1 MTRRG
6 WHWAGHRAAIWA
18 GALVLVAIYLA
29 IVTDGF
35 TARPGWLDAWNAAKM
50 EAVR

>member
-18 GALVLVAIYLA
+18 GALLLVLIYLA
-29 IVTDGF
+29 VVTHGF
-35 TARPGWLDAWNAAKM
+35 TAPDWLGDAAKL
-50 EAVR
+50 EAIR